1 VAAAVYVMKLG
12 LRGSFDSTVGQGF
25 VVVYEAK
32 LRLRDNIDS
41 RPRFAAAYWL
51 KLELPSHVDPGPEF
65 RGGIRSEAET
75 A

>member
-1 VAAAVYVMKLG
+1 MAAAVYVMKLG
-12 LRGSFDSTVGQGF
+12 LRGSF

-32 LRLRDNIDS
+32 LRLRDIDS

-51 KLELPSHVDPGPEF
+51 KLELPNHVDPGPEF